1 MRKIFNTT
9 ILFLIVL
16 HISCNAQSFVVP
28 SYSEVETDS
37 LSIIHAVGDVIANNN
52 ENIYN
57 GSLLLSYTI
66 EATKGESLLNI
77 SLLSLYPNPV
87 KDILILTIKETS
99 IVNMEYKL
107 YNYNGMIIISDHI
120 KSEQTN
126 IDLSGLP
133 SGVYNICICDNGHII
148 KSYKIVKKI

>member
-1 MRKIFNTT
+1 MRKFFNTT

-16 HISCNAQSFVVP
+16 CINCNAQSFVVS
-28 SYSEVETDS
+28 SYSEVGTDS

-57 GSLLLSYTI
+57 GSLLLPYTI
-66 EATKGESLLNI
+66 EATNGESFINI

-87 KDILILTIKETS
+87 NDILVLTIEETS
-99 IVNMEYKL
+99 IANMEYKI
-107 YNYNGMIIISDHI
+107 YNNNGMIIISDHV

-126 IDLSGLP
+126 IDLSRLP

-148 KSYKIVKKI
+148 KSYKIIKKI